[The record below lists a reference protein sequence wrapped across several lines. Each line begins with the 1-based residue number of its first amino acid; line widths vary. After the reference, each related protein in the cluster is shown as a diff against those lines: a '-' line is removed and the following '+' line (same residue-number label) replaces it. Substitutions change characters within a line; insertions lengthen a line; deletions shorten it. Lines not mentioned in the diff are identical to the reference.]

1 MKRRLFG
8 RGADNSA
15 AVAPIVAL
23 SLFALI
29 GAGGIAFDYSRIAT
43 LDTEMQQAADQA
55 ALAAA
60 TQLDRADGARDRA
73 TAAITDDD
81 ADKRLA
87 SNFTRFANDGDDD
100 GASVEIEDVTFCS
113 DFDDTIEDNATA
125 CDEIAAGDEEGD
137 QEARFVMVTTRVRT
151 AEYALT
157 PIVGAFAGDVQA
169 TAVAGVESSICNVA
183 PLLVCAPSD
192 DFPTEADIGKGI
204 VMKVAP
210 SGSEKW
216 APGNFGYLD
225 FGNGNPAVLNAL
237 LGNGLNGCQD
247 TDDNETEPG
256 NKNATDAI
264 NTRMDVYAG
273 NNKND
278 ASKCVPSTGFA
289 CPAQDTRKDMTM
301 DMTYEI
307 RQAKTLPQPADNT
320 IPNCGAAATGNGNPN
335 PSISYSTSFAQAS
348 VAKQFGRDTCHYMG
362 TCPTTGGAQNFGN
375 GSWDRDAYIAANHPG
390 QTATTIANA
399 IGNGATAA
407 TLTRYQIYQWE
418 IANMNSGTLD
428 PKQAGTTDVTFKDQG
443 ANRTWT
449 FVKKCTFSKPK
460 FASAA
465 ATTVKDRRVLPIV
478 AANCDNLKGKGAA
491 YEDYTI
497 LRVFDV
503 FLTEPSLERS
513 AAETGIAGAT
523 QSTNDK
529 EIYGEVIGPAQPVG
543 GTGGFQYYSRSRPYL
558 VR

>member
-1 MKRRLFG
+1 MKRDLFG
-8 RGADNSA
+8 RGGDNSA

-43 LDTEMQQAADQA
+43 LDTELQQAADQA

-73 TAAITDDD
+73 TNAITD
-81 ADKRLA
+81 ADGSKRLA
-87 SNFTRFANDGDDD
+87 ANFTRFANDGNGD
-100 GASVEIEDVTFCS
+100 GTAVELPTITFCS
-113 DFDDTIEDNATA
+113 EFDDAVQDTTA
-125 CDEIAAGDEEGD
+125 ACTAADD
-137 QEARFVMVTTRVRT
+137 DSEARFVVVTTQVRT

-157 PIVGAFAGDVQA
+157 PIVGAFAGDARA

-204 VMKVAP
+204 VMKTA
-210 SGSEKW
+210 GGDAW
-216 APGNFGYLD
+216 APGNYGFLD
-225 FGNGNPAVLNAL
+225 FGNGNPAVLAAL
-237 LGNGLNGCQD
+237 LGNGLNGCQN

-273 NNKND
+273 ANKND
-278 ASKCVPSTGFA
+278 AANCVPSTGVA
-289 CPAQDTRKDMTM
+289 CPAQDTRKDMTLAI
-301 DMTYEI
+301 TFEI
-307 RQAKTLPQPADNT
+307 KQATSLPVPT
-320 IPNCGAAATGNGNPN
+320 PPTCSAATAGGNVNSGGKTDITDWQQNKD
-335 PSISYSTSFAQAS
+335 
-348 VAKQFGRDTCHYMG
+348 VKQFGRDTCHYTG

-375 GSWDRDAYIAANHPG
+375 GTWDRAAYIAANHPG
-390 QTATTIANA
+390 ETATTIATA
-399 IGNGATAA
+399 IGGGATAS
-407 TLTRYQIYQWE
+407 TLTRYQVYQWE
-418 IANMNSGTLD
+418 IANMGSGKLD
-428 PKQAGTTDVTFKDQG
+428 PQQIGATTEDPRKVQGSNTTYTFHKVC
-443 ANRTWT
+443 AYN
-449 FVKKCTFSKPK
+449 KPK
-460 FASAA
+460 FATAA
-465 ATTVKDRRVLPIV
+465 ATTVKDRRVLPVV

-491 YEDYTI
+491 FEDYII

-503 FLTEPSLERS
+503 FLSEPSLTRT
-513 AAETGIAGAT
+513 AVNTGISGAT
-523 QSTNDK
+523 TGTDDK

-543 GTGGFQYYSRSRPYL
+543 GSGGFQYYSRSRPYL